1 MARVC
6 ELMAGPPDIRC
17 RDATETWLA
26 AIGGHATS
34 AKVYTETVERTIRPM
49 RKMSSASLDMED
61 AHAAAILDVRS
72 VTTHVLTRTAA
83 DAIKSCR
90 NISKKFQALQKPWVD
105 RQHSDYAKWYTTMDP
120 YQRVIVSARSSRL
133 PCAQLR
139 GLTSKLAA
147 PKTVSGVISNPGGL
161 VRECSDIQT
170 SNLRERVTYFNEL
183 TKVRQFSREHMYGK
197 SPIKCCE
204 GRTQVHEP
212 KQEPDCRRDCT
223 VPCCPVGLHHIQS
236 WQDAFG

>member
-1 MARVC
+1 
-6 ELMAGPPDIRC
+6 
-17 RDATETWLA
+17 
-26 AIGGHATS
+26 
-34 AKVYTETVERTIRPM
+34 M
-49 RKMSSASLDMED
+49 RKMSSASLHMED
-61 AHAAAILDVRS
+61 AHAATILDVRS
-72 VTTHVLTRTAA
+72 VTTHVLTRTA

-90 NISKKFQALQKPWVD
+90 NINKKFQALQKPWVD
-105 RQHSDYAKWYTTMDP
+105 RQRSDYAKWYTTMDP
-120 YQRVIVSARSSRL
+120 YQPVIVSARSSRL

-161 VRECSDIQT
+161 VRGCSDIQT
-170 SNLRERVTYFNEL
+170 SNLRERVTYTSTSLPRSGSSAGSTIRKAPN
-183 TKVRQFSREHMYGK
+183 
-197 SPIKCCE
+197 KCCE

-223 VPCCPVGLHHIQS
+223 VPCCPVRLHHIQS